1 MDGDT
6 RSGHGNGVRSD
17 ASWTNPDEVLAAGA
31 WSEGGR
37 WRLDGLR
44 SIAVHMGAAGILESR
59 AAALDNPVLAALL
72 RERAASHRRTADRL
86 RSGVEA
92 PRGDGAAGGSASR
105 TTGTGASTTS
115 RG

>member
-17 ASWTNPDEVLAAGA
+17 ASRTTPEGVLAAGPRL
-31 WSEGGR
+31 EGGR

-44 SIAVHMGAAGILESR
+44 SIAVHMGAADILERR
-59 AAALDNPVLAALL
+59 AAAVDNPVLAALL
-72 RERAASHRRTADRL
+72 RERAASHRRAADRV

-92 PRGDGAAGGSASR
+92 PSGDGA
-105 TTGTGASTTS
+105 
-115 RG
+115 